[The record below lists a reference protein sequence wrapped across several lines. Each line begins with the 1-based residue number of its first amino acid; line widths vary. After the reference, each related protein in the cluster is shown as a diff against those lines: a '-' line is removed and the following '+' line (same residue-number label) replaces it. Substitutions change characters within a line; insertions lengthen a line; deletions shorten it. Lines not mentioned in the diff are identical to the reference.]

1 MNQSIESYYEKV
13 SNDAFNNAEPRKFFQ
28 KFAKYHANNS
38 VAVRLQESAVNR
50 AEELNFKLDEQ
61 ETINNAIVYAQ
72 TLLNDKPVDED
83 FINQQMNIFR
93 KGSHKRI
100 DDLPDWSGDT
110 IYAFVPAT
118 TTLHILQS
126 WFDEVDL
133 VSQATINNT
142 KFDIYRLW
150 WD

>member
-38 VAVRLQESAVNR
+38 VAVRLQESAVSR

-72 TLLNDKPVDED
+72 TLFNDKPVDED

-93 KGSHKRI
+93 KGSPKRI
-100 DDLPDWSGDT
+100 DDLPDCSGDT
-110 IYAFVPAT
+110 IYAFVPST
-118 TTLHILQS
+118 STLQLLQS

-133 VSQATINNT
+133 VYQTTIKHKT
-142 KFDIYRLW
+142 F
-150 WD
+150 